1 MPTDPIPQ
9 SLAAPPSKLPSD
21 KIALLKIERQLPRG
35 ARLRATAAFKSLDR
49 LLWVGCRQLS
59 RATSP
64 SAYSVDG
71 PSRLRPSENFVAMT
85 GSRLKAVVQVFRA
98 SSRSRPDAVIG
109 PHIHRMTVPDHSAG
123 IRSASKRSSPSGRTS
138 IAESPDES
146 PCAPARGDAER
157 HPGRGRSSGSTK
169 NGKSPSSAGGLEKFD
184 ISGSPSGNFKP

>member
-1 MPTDPIPQ
+1 MPTDPLPQ

-21 KIALLKIERQLPRG
+21 KNSTPENR
-35 ARLRATAAFKSLDR
+35 TAASAWRTVASNGRFQEPRPSTLGR
-49 LLWVGCRQLS
+49 LPSVS

-64 SAYSVDG
+64 SACSVDR
-71 PSRLRPSENFVAMT
+71 PPRLRPSENFVAMT

-157 HPGRGRSSGSTK
+157 HPGRGRSPGSTK